1 MSLFPPPS
9 SCSVPL
15 CTCQVLPHFISYLFA
30 LQPSPARFADLEAY
44 GAGFIAREHAFADRG
59 RDKNAARTRVKY
71 TCPMHAVALPP
82 RGPEG
87 PSHEP
92 GKRRTCHQNN
102 QKNAPLR
109 QRTPQRTDFARP
121 LQIPF
126 SGHTTEEK
134 ALKTRAGPETR
145 RAAKGLPKDF
155 RPPPFPIIYSDFVGV
170 LWIRAVGV

>member
-1 MSLFPPPS
+1 VSLFPPPS

-44 GAGFIAREHAFADRG
+44 GAGSIAREHAFADRG

-109 QRTPQRTDFARP
+109 QRTPQRTDFACP
-121 LQIPF
+121 LQIPS
-126 SGHTTEEK
+126 SGHTIGESTK
-134 ALKTRAGPETR
+134 NTCRAGGPAGRQRTS
-145 RAAKGLPKDF
+145 KGLPG
-155 RPPPFPIIYSDFVGV
+155 PPFPVIYMDFVGV